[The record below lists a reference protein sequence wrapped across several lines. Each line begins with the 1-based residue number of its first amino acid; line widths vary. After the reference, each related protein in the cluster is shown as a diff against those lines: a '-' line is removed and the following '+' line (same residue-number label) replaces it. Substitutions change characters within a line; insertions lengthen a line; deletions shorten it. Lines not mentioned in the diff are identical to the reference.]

1 MSTDFH
7 EYPYVTTEYSDADRE
22 ARMRSSRHRHPYVV
36 GERLVKHGELE
47 YLVAPLAEFDQYHEV
62 GWLIYNTYGEPRDP
76 SMDYRAY
83 STIDLEDAMLE
94 AALRL
99 HRVGVATVVA
109 VRGDGEW
116 TEYLVAPLAD
126 FPRLEAVDWR
136 VRDLFLPD

>member
-1 MSTDFH
+1 
-7 EYPYVTTEYSDADRE
+7 
-22 ARMRSSRHRHPYVV
+22 MRSSRHRHPYFV
-36 GERLVKHGELE
+36 GERLLKHGEFE

-62 GWLIYNTYGEPRDP
+62 GWLIYNTYGEPRNP
-76 SMDYRAY
+76 ESDYCLCG
-83 STIDLEDAMLE
+83 TVDLEGAMLE

-136 VRDLFLPD
+136 IRDLFLPE